1 MKNYWVSGHQQII
14 TTGVEII
21 KRTKTIKYYR
31 DVCHAEA
38 RPVPIISGSISVM
51 ILLTIQ
57 LLMKQKVSG
66 WQNARVN

>member
-1 MKNYWVSGHQQII
+1 M
-14 TTGVEII
+14 I
-21 KRTKTIKYYR
+21 KRTKNIKYYR

-38 RPVPIISGSISVM
+38 RSISMM

-66 WQNARVN
+66 WQRAGVKLSSKI